1 MTSNYSFKKEYSNLY
16 DLFYE
21 NKNYQKEI
29 NLLKKI
35 LKKKSNKILELG
47 CGTGNYTK
55 KLENFSSKIIAIDK
69 SKFMIDIAKKKKIKK
84 AKFINKEI
92 KDLKFKEKFD
102 VIVSFFHILS
112 YQANKQELKKFF
124 ELSKY
129 LKKGGIF
136 IFDFWFSE
144 GVNYLKP
151 KKTTL
156 LVKKKDYLI
165 RRLSNPNW
173 YKKKRLVSVK
183 YKIDI
188 QYKRKII
195 KTIKEKHSMKYFS
208 LNEIKDYLDK
218 NNLSLVKNLGQN
230 FISSP
235 NKKDWSVISITRK
248 N

>member
-1 MTSNYSFKKEYSNLY
+1 M
-16 DLFYE
+16 
-21 NKNYQKEI
+21 
-29 NLLKKI
+29 
-35 LKKKSNKILELG
+35 
-47 CGTGNYTK
+47 
-55 KLENFSSKIIAIDK
+55 
-69 SKFMIDIAKKKKIKK
+69 
-84 AKFINKEI
+84 
-92 KDLKFKEKFD
+92 
-102 VIVSFFHILS
+102 
-112 YQANKQELKKFF
+112 
-124 ELSKY
+124 
-129 LKKGGIF
+129 
-136 IFDFWFSE
+136 
-144 GVNYLKP
+144 
-151 KKTTL
+151 
-156 LVKKKDYLI
+156 I

-173 YKKKRLVSVK
+173 NKKKRLVSVK